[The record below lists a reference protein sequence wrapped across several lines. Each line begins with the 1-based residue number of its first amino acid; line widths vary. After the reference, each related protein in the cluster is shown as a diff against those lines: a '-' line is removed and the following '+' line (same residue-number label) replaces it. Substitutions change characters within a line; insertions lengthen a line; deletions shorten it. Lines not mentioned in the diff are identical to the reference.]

1 MTIRKSE
8 INEKNLCTVEFSE
21 DAATLEAEK
30 SKVFH
35 EKSKNF
41 NIPGFRRGKAPRS
54 IIEKMYGT
62 GIFLEDAINNIIHS
76 NYAAIID
83 AAGKQVVSAPEFDI
97 VSMDDKEIVLKAEM
111 YVKPDV
117 TIEGYKG
124 IEASVVL
131 APVTDEEI
139 DREVS
144 RLKLHGA
151 GLRIDTLTPE
161 QEAYLSGWQV

>member
-1 MTIRKSE
+1 MRTRCKKGMVTMTIRKSE

-62 GIFLEDAINNIIHS
+62 GVFLEDAINNIINAHYS
-76 NYAAIID
+76 EIVD
-83 AAGKQVVSAPEFDI
+83 AA
-97 VSMDDKEIVLKAEM
+97 DKL
-111 YVKPDV
+111 
-117 TIEGYKG
+117 
-124 IEASVVL
+124 EAIKKSL
-131 APVTDEEI
+131 
-139 DREVS
+139 
-144 RLKLHGA
+144 
-151 GLRIDTLTPE
+151 GL
-161 QEAYLSGWQV
+161 